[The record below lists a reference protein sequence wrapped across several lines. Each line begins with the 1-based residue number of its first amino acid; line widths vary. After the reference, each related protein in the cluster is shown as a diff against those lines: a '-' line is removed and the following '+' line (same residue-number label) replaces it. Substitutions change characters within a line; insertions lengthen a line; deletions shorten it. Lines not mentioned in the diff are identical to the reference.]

1 MRATTRT
8 SALLL
13 VRMGLVAVA
22 VSTLLRPSPLVS
34 AFSTKVSAALGRTVT
49 ASTFLYASSS
59 SSSSSSSSNKKNE
72 NRRNNPSFATFVGD
86 MASSILSNKTPD
98 RQPQLDQKMVQVEPS
113 WESVR
118 SRLEAL
124 QTEEE
129 RLFRTVNMPKGYGVG
144 SPLHKVRL
152 FHKGNQEQDIRVTFY
167 RDSASWCP
175 YCQST

>member
-1 MRATTRT
+1 MRATRT
-8 SALLL
+8 STLLL

-49 ASTFLYASSS
+49 ASTVLYA
-59 SSSSSSSSNKKNE
+59 SSSSSSSNKKNK
-72 NRRNNPSFATFVGD
+72 NRSNNPSFSSIIGG
-86 MASSILSNKTPD
+86 MASSILSKTPD